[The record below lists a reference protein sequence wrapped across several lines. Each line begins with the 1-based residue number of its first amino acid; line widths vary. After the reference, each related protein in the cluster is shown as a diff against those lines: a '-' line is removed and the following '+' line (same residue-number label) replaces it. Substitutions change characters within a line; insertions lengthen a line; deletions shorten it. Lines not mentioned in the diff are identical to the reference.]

1 MKKLL
6 SIKDS
11 GRFWK
16 VFDEERRK
24 RRSKLRKLSF
34 AKKVA
39 IVERMKASGLLKERR
54 QLKTSRYVK
63 EEKRPVT

>member
-11 GRFWK
+11 EEFWK

-24 RRSKLRKLSF
+24 RRNSLRRLSF
-34 AKKVA
+34 AKKVE
-39 IVERMKASGLLKERR
+39 IVERMKASGLLKERI
-54 QLKTSRYVK
+54 KTRRHVK
-63 EEKRPVT
+63 EERRPVT